1 MMASAPPSLRYRPA
15 SSADLPALVQIER
28 ESFSD
33 PWSEDAFSSA
43 LALDR
48 MLVRVA
54 EQGSDWDVRGPDDAT
69 GERDGGERI
78 AGYVVALVAGSEADI
93 ADLAVAPWARRRGIG
108 RALLD
113 RMLEELASRSV
124 RSVYLEVRES
134 NRAARALYAARGF
147 DAVGR
152 RRGYYR
158 RPTEDALLLMR
169 RIGPT

>member
-15 SSADLPALVQIER
+15 SSADLPALAEIER
-28 ESFSD
+28 ASFSD

-54 EQGSDWDVRGPDDAT
+54 EQGGEWEAGGPNGAVA
-69 GERDGGERI
+69 GRDGGEPI
-78 AGYVVALVAGSEADI
+78 AGYVVALVSGAEADI
-93 ADLAVAPWARRRGIG
+93 ADLAVAPRARRRGIG
-108 RALLD
+108 RSLLD
-113 RMLEELASRSV
+113 RMLEELASRGV
-124 RSVYLEVRES
+124 RSVFLEVRES

-147 DAVGR
+147 EAVGR

>member
-15 SSADLPALVQIER
+15 SAADLPALVEIER
-28 ESFSD
+28 MSFSD

-54 EQGSDWDVRGPDDAT
+54 EQGGEWEAEGPSRAVAD
-69 GERDGGERI
+69 RDGGERI
-78 AGYVVALVAGSEADI
+78 AGYVVALVSGAEADI

-108 RALLD
+108 RSLLD

-124 RSVYLEVRES
+124 RSVFLEVRES

-147 DAVGR
+147 EAVGR

-158 RPTEDALLLMR
+158 RPAEDALLLMR